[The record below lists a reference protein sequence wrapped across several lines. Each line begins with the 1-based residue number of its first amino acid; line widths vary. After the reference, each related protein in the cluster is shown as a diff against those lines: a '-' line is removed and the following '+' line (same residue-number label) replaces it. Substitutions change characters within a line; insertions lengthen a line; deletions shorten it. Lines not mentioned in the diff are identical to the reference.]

1 MLVEIPMLA
10 SIDLEEQKRKAISK
24 PFRRLLDFADRQVFT
39 GPPESTRDHIM
50 QASKALQHGQWEQCR
65 DLIQDIKIWSLM
77 PEAPSVKQMLAKRIQ
92 EEGLRTFLF
101 AFAPHYK
108 TMSLAFLARTFSLD
122 RRAVNSIVS
131 RMIWTEEL
139 PASLDQSAGVI
150 VFHRVELTRPQQLA
164 QILAEKVGAL
174 VEQNEKALDIRLG
187 GSTAWGDRADNLKGD
202 KRGEQ
207 AQERRGRGERR
218 GMSARGARAGRGA
231 RFAQGLGSKAR

>member
-1 MLVEIPMLA
+1 
-10 SIDLEEQKRKAISK
+10 
-24 PFRRLLDFADRQVFT
+24 
-39 GPPESTRDHIM
+39 
-50 QASKALQHGQWEQCR
+50 
-65 DLIQDIKIWSLM
+65 
-77 PEAPSVKQMLAKRIQ
+77 
-92 EEGLRTFLF
+92 
-101 AFAPHYK
+101 
-108 TMSLAFLARTFSLD
+108 MSLAFLARTFSLD

-187 GSTAWGDRADNLKGD
+187 GSTAWGDRTDVLKGD

-218 GMSARGARAGRGA
+218 GMSARGKLCVHNVPFIANILACIQV
-231 RFAQGLGSKAR
+231 QGLAVVHALHKALGVRHDKYVLGRLITFTIP

>member
-1 MLVEIPMLA
+1 MARRFELGLTNA
-10 SIDLEEQKRKAISK
+10 LL
-24 PFRRLLDFADRQVFT
+24 PFR
-39 GPPESTRDHIM
+39 
-50 QASKALQHGQWEQCR
+50 
-65 DLIQDIKIWSLM
+65 
-77 PEAPSVKQMLAKRIQ
+77 RIQ
-92 EEGLRTFLF
+92 EEGLRTYLF
-101 AFAPHYK
+101 TFAPHYK
-108 TMSLAFLARTFSLD
+108 TLSLGFLERTFSLD

-164 QILAEKVGAL
+164 QILAEKVGAM

-187 GSTAWGDRADNLKGD
+187 GATAWGDRADGLKGD

-218 GMSARGARAGRGA
+218 GGVSARGKLRVHSLLSLSLV
-231 RFAQGLGSKAR
+231 RFTCTLQAQGVDEGHALHRG

>member
-1 MLVEIPMLA
+1 
-10 SIDLEEQKRKAISK
+10 
-24 PFRRLLDFADRQVFT
+24 
-39 GPPESTRDHIM
+39 
-50 QASKALQHGQWEQCR
+50 
-65 DLIQDIKIWSLM
+65 
-77 PEAPSVKQMLAKRIQ
+77 
-92 EEGLRTFLF
+92 
-101 AFAPHYK
+101 
-108 TMSLAFLARTFSLD
+108 MSLAFLARTFSLD
-122 RRAVNSIVS
+122 RRTVNSIVS

-187 GSTAWGDRADNLKGD
+187 GSTAWGDRTDALKGD

-218 GMSARGARAGRGA
+218 GMSARGKLCVHNVAFITKILACTIQV
-231 RFAQGLGSKAR
+231 QGLAVEHGLHKALGVRHDKYVLGHLITFTIP